1 MEIVLKGGPMGKFK
15 WKILPMFLLTWISIT
30 AVFADGITL
39 FQKDQL
45 IIAGD
50 ENYPPFEFISETDGS
65 YRGLNVDVMHA
76 IEDETGVEIILKPM
90 TWESAKQA
98 LREGRVDA
106 IQGMVRTDSREL
118 LYDFSEAYHISS
130 QVIFVR
136 KDTHD
141 ISGVEDLRTR
151 VVALQRGDV
160 NQELVGNFKDVKLT
174 FFADQQSALKALI
187 EGEVDAVL
195 GNKAT
200 GIYHLQRMREINEVK
215 IVGETLS
222 INEYGLAVKN
232 GDTQTLAIVN
242 AGIKAIKDKGTLKK
256 INYKWFGESIEEQ
269 AKWRP
274 LLVVAIFISTGLSI
288 LLGLIFWL
296 NKRLQ
301 IEVSLRTAEV
311 LKMTE
316 FAEQNAKQKWH
327 IINNISSALLVF
339 DGTGHLILHNQMSK
353 DLIDSRLENEKHW
366 CQIEFCRQLGIEVL
380 DTAMRTK
387 SEQSGNMMM
396 LTSAGQTKYIQYA
409 VTPVIYEDKN
419 DVEVILM
426 VKDNTQEKM
435 LLEIVHQNDKL
446 SAIGRMSA
454 SIAHELRNP
463 LNAMK
468 MYIDLMPNRLEN
480 SSFMMQALKVLP
492 SEIKRLNET
501 IDGLLDYT
509 KFTQSK
515 RELICLEEVIE
526 DVTTLLKVNLV
537 QKRITLSTEVKA
549 TTLYADAKQ
558 IKQILLN
565 LLLNAIDALKE
576 EGGQILLKVK
586 EKDNKV
592 LFELKDNGSGILP
605 EHLEKV
611 FESNFTT
618 KKNGYGI
625 GLAISKQLVEENKG
639 KIWIESQIGIGTC
652 VFLEFDA
659 MMNEE

>member
-1 MEIVLKGGPMGKFK
+1 MRKLK
-15 WKILPMFLLTWISIT
+15 WILLTLFLLALTST
-30 AVFADGITL
+30 ATVFANSNAS

-50 ENYPPFEFISETDGS
+50 ENYPPFEFVSELDGT
-65 YRGLNVDVMHA
+65 YRGLNVDVMKA

-90 TWESAKQA
+90 TWEAAKKA
-98 LREGRVDA
+98 LREGQVDA

-118 LYDFSEAYHISS
+118 TYDFSEAYHISS

-141 ISGVEDLRTR
+141 VSGIEDLSTR

-160 NQELVGNFKDVKLT
+160 NQELIGSFKNVKLT
-174 FFADQQSALKALI
+174 FYADQQTALKALL
-187 EGEVDAVL
+187 EGDADAVL

-200 GIYHLQRMREINEVK
+200 GIYHLQRMKEISEVK

-232 GDTQTLAIVN
+232 GDTQTLAIIN

-274 LLVVAIFISTGLSI
+274 LLVVAVFISTGLSI
-288 LLGLIFWL
+288 LLGLIFWI

-301 IEVSLRTAEV
+301 IEVTLRTAEV

-316 FAEQNAKQKWH
+316 VAEQSAKQKWH

-353 DLIDSRLENEKHW
+353 DLIDSKLENDKHW

-380 DTAMRTK
+380 DAAMRTK
-387 SEQSGNMMM
+387 CEQSGNMMM
-396 LTSAGQTKYIQYA
+396 LTSLGQTKYIQYA
-409 VTPVIYEDKN
+409 VTPVIYEDNN
-419 DVEVILM
+419 DMEVILM

-480 SSFMMQALKVLP
+480 SNFMMQALKVLP
-492 SEIKRLNET
+492 SEIKRLKET

-515 RELICLEEVIE
+515 RELVCLEEVIE

-537 QKRITLSTEVKA
+537 QKRITLTTEIKA
-549 TTLYADAKQ
+549 ATIYADAKQ
-558 IKQILLN
+558 IKQVLLN

-576 EGGQILLKVK
+576 ECGHILLRVR
-586 EKDNKV
+586 EKDDKV
-592 LFELKDNGSGILP
+592 IFELKDNGSGILP

-639 KIWIESQIGIGTC
+639 KIWMESQIGIGTC

-659 MMNEE
+659 MMKEK

>member
-1 MEIVLKGGPMGKFK
+1 MNKLKWLVLPLAVLVIATATVVYANGSPTFK
-15 WKILPMFLLTWISIT
+15 
-30 AVFADGITL
+30 
-39 FQKDQL
+39 KDHL

-50 ENYPPFEFISETDGS
+50 ANYPPFEFVSEIDGS

-76 IEDETGVEIILKPM
+76 IEDETGVVITLKPM
-90 TWESAKQA
+90 KWEEAKKA
-98 LREGRVDA
+98 LREGKVDA

-118 LYDFSEAYHISS
+118 TYDFSEAYHISS

-136 KDTHD
+136 NETHD
-141 ISGVEDLRTR
+141 ISGIEDLTGR

-160 NQELVGNFKDVKLT
+160 NQELMGNFKNVKLN
-174 FFADQQSALKALI
+174 FYPDQQSALKALLL
-187 EGEVDAVL
+187 GDADAVL

-200 GIYHLQRMREINEVK
+200 GIYHLQRMKEIGAVK

-222 INEYGLAVKN
+222 INEYGVAVKN
-232 GDTQTLAIVN
+232 GDAATLAIVN

-269 AKWRP
+269 TKWRP
-274 LLVVAIFISTGLSI
+274 LLIVAIFISTGLSI
-288 LLGLIFWL
+288 LLGLIFWI

-301 IEVSLRTAEV
+301 TEVTLRTAEV

-316 FAEQNAKQKWH
+316 VAEQNDMQKWH
-327 IINNISSALLVF
+327 IINNISSAILVF
-339 DGTGHLILHNQMSK
+339 DATGHLILHNQMSK
-353 DLIDSRLENEKHW
+353 ELIDTKLENEKHW
-366 CQIEFCRQLGIEVL
+366 CQIEFCRQLGIEIF
-380 DTAMRTK
+380 DAAMRTK
-387 SEQSGNMMM
+387 NEQSGNMMM

-409 VTPVIYEDKN
+409 VTPVLYAEQN
-419 DVEVILM
+419 DVEIILM

-468 MYIDLMPNRLEN
+468 MYVDLMPNRLEN
-480 SSFMMQALKVLP
+480 SNFMMQALKVLP

-515 RELICLEEVIE
+515 RELIFLEEVIE
-526 DVTTLLKVNLV
+526 DVATLLKVNLV
-537 QKRITLSTEVKA
+537 QKRIGLTSEVKA
-549 TTLYADAKQ
+549 TTIYADAKQ
-558 IKQILLN
+558 IKQVLLN
-565 LLLNAIDALKE
+565 LFLNAIDAMKE
-576 EGGQILLKVK
+576 DGGQILLKVK
-586 EKDNKV
+586 EKEGRV
-592 LFELKDNGSGILP
+592 IIEVKDNGSGILP
-605 EHLEKV
+605 ENIDKV

-618 KKNGYGI
+618 KKDGYGI

-639 KIWIESQIGIGTC
+639 KIWIESQIGKGTC

-659 MMNEE
+659 MIKEK

>member
-1 MEIVLKGGPMGKFK
+1 MRKLK
-15 WKILPMFLLTWISIT
+15 WILLTLFLLALIST
-30 AVFADGITL
+30 ATVFANSNAS

-50 ENYPPFEFISETDGS
+50 ENYPPFEFVSELDGT
-65 YRGLNVDVMHA
+65 YRGLNVDVMKA

-90 TWESAKQA
+90 TWEAAKKA
-98 LREGRVDA
+98 LREGQVDA

-118 LYDFSEAYHISS
+118 TYDFSEAYHISS

-141 ISGVEDLRTR
+141 ISGIEDLSTR

-160 NQELVGNFKDVKLT
+160 NQELIGSFKNVKLT
-174 FFADQQSALKALI
+174 FCADQQTALKALL
-187 EGEVDAVL
+187 EGDADAVL

-200 GIYHLQRMREINEVK
+200 GIYHLQRMKEISEVK

-232 GDTQTLAIVN
+232 GDTQTLAIIN

-274 LLVVAIFISTGLSI
+274 LLVVAVFISTGLSI
-288 LLGLIFWL
+288 LLGLIFWI

-301 IEVSLRTAEV
+301 IEVTLRTAEV

-316 FAEQNAKQKWH
+316 VAEQSAKQKWH

-353 DLIDSRLENEKHW
+353 DLIDSKLENDKHW

-380 DTAMRTK
+380 DAAMRTK
-387 SEQSGNMMM
+387 CEQSGNMMM
-396 LTSAGQTKYIQYA
+396 LTSLGQTKYIQYA
-409 VTPVIYEDKN
+409 VTPVIYEDNN
-419 DVEVILM
+419 DMEVILM

-480 SSFMMQALKVLP
+480 SNFMMQALKVLP

-515 RELICLEEVIE
+515 RELVCLEEVIE

-537 QKRITLSTEVKA
+537 QKRITLTTEIKA
-549 TTLYADAKQ
+549 ATIYADAKQ
-558 IKQILLN
+558 IKQVLLN

-576 EGGQILLKVK
+576 EGGHILLRVR
-586 EKDNKV
+586 EKDDKV
-592 LFELKDNGSGILP
+592 IFELKDNGSGILP

-659 MMNEE
+659 MMKEK